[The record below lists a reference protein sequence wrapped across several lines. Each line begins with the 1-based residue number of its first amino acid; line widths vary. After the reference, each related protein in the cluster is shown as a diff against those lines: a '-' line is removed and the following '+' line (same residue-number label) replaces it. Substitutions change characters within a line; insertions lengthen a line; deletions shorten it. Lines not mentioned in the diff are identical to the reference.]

1 MVIRKIQ
8 QVVALLTCV
17 LIFVAVAIQHNQK
30 VIGVELKKVADN
42 SEMPQAIQISNDTI
56 ATEADGTIVVN
67 TMPLGKEKKIVGYAG
82 FVPLKIYVKNG
93 VVQKVEAL
101 ENSETPDF
109 FNNAKSIIDSWNG
122 KTVDEAL
129 ALKVDAVSGATLSS
143 NAIKKNVKVGLQYL
157 QPSLASADEGEI
169 ALGAKDIAALF
180 VVLLSVVVPLFVKNR
195 KIRIVQLVLN
205 VVVLGLWS
213 GTFLSYS
220 LLVNYFEN
228 GFHSLIAVIP
238 VIMFIAAFVFPLF
251 GKKSHYCMQV
261 CPFGSAQ
268 ELVGIPCK
276 KKLKLGAQTLKV
288 LDGFRK
294 VLWAVLLLL
303 LITGIYS
310 EWMNYEL
317 FTAFMFQS
325 ASLGVEI
332 AAVLFLVL
340 SIFVPRPYCRFVCPM
355 GTMAK
360 IVNEA

>member
-17 LIFVAVAIQHNQK
+17 LVFVAVAIQHNQK
-30 VIGVELKKVADN
+30 VMGVELNEAAMN
-42 SEMPQAIQISNDTI
+42 SETHQAVQISNDTI
-56 ATEADGTIVVN
+56 STEADGTIVVN

-82 FVPLKIYVKNG
+82 FVPLKIFVKNG

-109 FNNAKSIIDSWNG
+109 FNNAKSIIGSWNG
-122 KTVDEAL
+122 KTVNEAL

-143 NAIKKNVKVGLQYL
+143 NAIKKNVKAGLQYL
-157 QPSLASADEGEI
+157 QPSLISADEGEM
-169 ALGAKDIAALF
+169 AFGAKDIAALLL
-180 VVLLSVVVPLFVKNR
+180 VLLSMIVPLFLKNR

-228 GFHSLIAVIP
+228 GFHSLFAVVPI
-238 VIMFIAAFVFPLF
+238 VMFIAAFVFPLL
-251 GKKSHYCMQV
+251 GKKGHYCMQL

-268 ELVGIPCK
+268 ELLGIPCK
-276 KKLKLGAQTLKV
+276 KKLKLGAKTLKV
-288 LDGFRK
+288 LEDFRK
-294 VLWAVLLLL
+294 VLWAVLLFL

-355 GTMAK
+355 GTMTK
-360 IVNEA
+360 VVCEA